1 MNARANVG
9 KLQRVFA
16 PHYLTLRAQWPQA
29 FAIKPT
35 RGGYEAVVLIE
46 GATNVRN
53 SEWAQDAEGA
63 SQGWKRTA
71 SGEDRI

>member
-1 MNARANVG
+1 MG

-35 RGGYEAVVLIE
+35 RGGYEAVVFIE

-53 SEWAQDAEGA
+53 PERAQDAKGA

>member
-1 MNARANVG
+1 MNGEARPNVG

-35 RGGYEAVVLIE
+35 RGGYEAVVFIE
-46 GATNVRN
+46 VTDPR
-53 SEWAQDAEGA
+53 
-63 SQGWKRTA
+63 
-71 SGEDRI
+71 SGERVDSCGRCRDARGIK